1 MPLSTNERSPN
12 MIGVPTLAAPT
23 SSHRSTDSLVHRQKL
38 IESALDKYTQF
49 SSDCPEALR
58 EAIRYSLLMPGKRLR
73 PMLVM
78 LAAEACGGNVE
89 HALPAACA
97 VEMIHTYSLIHDD
110 LPSMDDD
117 DTRRGRPTTHKKF
130 GDAVAILAGDA
141 LLAQAFDVLARDTAP
156 PEVAAACCATLARA
170 CGATAL
176 VGGQCDDVRIG
187 LSAGSKELLD
197 SIHNRK
203 TGALF
208 QASLRLGALVAG
220 ASQTQLAALE
230 RFGAS
235 LGLAF
240 QITDDL
246 LDYDEDS
253 RASSAKRK
261 GDRGKLTYPNLIGV
275 EQSRRNVEALVTAS
289 LEALEI
295 FGSSARSLA
304 ALARFVSDRL

>member
-1 MPLSTNERSPN
+1 MTTTSAATAASP
-12 MIGVPTLAAPT
+12 PA
-23 SSHRSTDSLVHRQKL
+23 SSHRVTDSLVHKQKL

-49 SSDCPEALR
+49 SSDCPNVLR
-58 EAIRYSLLMPGKRLR
+58 EAVRYSLLTPGKRLR

-89 HALPAACA
+89 HAVPAACA

-141 LLAQAFDVLARDTAP
+141 LLALAFDVLARDTTPAD
-156 PEVAAACCATLARA
+156 VANACCATLARA

-176 VGGQCDDVRIG
+176 VGGQCDDVRIE
-187 LSAGSKELLD
+187 LSAGSREMLE

-208 QASLRLGALVAG
+208 LASLRLGALVAG
-220 ASQTQLAALE
+220 ANQEQHAALAE
-230 RFGAS
+230 FGAH

-246 LDYDEDS
+246 LDHDEDRRGNS
-253 RASSAKRK
+253 GKRK
-261 GDRGKLTYPNLIGV
+261 GDRGKLTFPNLIGV
-275 EQSRRNVEALVTAS
+275 EQSRRDVEKLVTSS
-289 LEALEI
+289 LEALGV
-295 FGSSARSLA
+295 FGSSARSLS